1 MADRPIYDSY
11 DKNLAASGKRHY
23 GIKVARS
30 LSDMMQIVAIRSAVF
45 ISEQDC
51 PYDEEFDGN
60 DFCSTHLI
68 GYVGNEPAACLRA
81 RFFADFAKL
90 ERLAVRHEFRRSRL
104 SFKIVRAGIEL
115 ARAKGYKRIY
125 GHAQD
130 RLVNFWSTFGARPM
144 EARDKPLVF
153 SDFSYTEMLL
163 EAEPHPDA
171 ITLDSDPYLLIRPEG
186 KWHEDAILEKSASR
200 DVTCPLHDRRDVTSP
215 LRGMGSKQE
224 DLR

>member
-1 MADRPIYDSY
+1 MMVNQPLYDSY
-11 DKNLAASGKRHY
+11 DSELARSDSKRY

-30 LSDMMQIVAIRSAVF
+30 LSDMMKVVSIRSAVY

-60 DFCSTHLI
+60 DFCSTHFI
-68 GYVGNEPAACLRA
+68 GYIGNEPAACLRA

-104 SFKIVRAGIEL
+104 SFKIVKAGIEF
-115 ARAKGYKRIY
+115 ARTKGYRRIY

-130 RLVNFWSTFGARPM
+130 RLVSFWSTFGARPM
-144 EARDKPLVF
+144 EGRDRQLVF

-163 EAEPHPDA
+163 EAEQHPDA
-171 ITLDSDPYLLIRPEG
+171 ITLESDPYLLIRPEG
-186 KWHEDAILEKSASR
+186 KWHESGILEQSAVR
-200 DVTCPLHDRRDVTSP
+200 DATSP
-215 LRGMGSKQE
+215 LRQVGTKQ
-224 DLR
+224 

>member
-1 MADRPIYDSY
+1 MPDCPIYDSY
-11 DKNLAASGKRHY
+11 DFDLARSDSKRC

-30 LSDMMQIVAIRSAVF
+30 LSDMMKIVSIRSAVF

-60 DFCSTHLI
+60 DFCSTHII

-104 SFKIVRAGIEL
+104 SFRMVKAGIEL

-130 RLVNFWSTFGARPM
+130 RLVDFWSTFGARPM
-144 EARDKPLVF
+144 EARDKPLIF

-163 EAEPHPDA
+163 ETEQHPEA
-171 ITLDSDPYLLIRPEG
+171 ITLNSDPYLLIRPEG
-186 KWHEDAILEKSASR
+186 KWHEEGVLEQSATRDA
-200 DVTCPLHDRRDVTSP
+200 TSP
-215 LRGMGSKQE
+215 LRDVGATQ
-224 DLR
+224 